1 IGAGSQ
7 SGWDRKCAI
16 AGAFRYDSQWEDAK
30 MSLDRRLLRWNGW
43 GLVDAPDLLGEKAE
57 QFWAWAGRAF
67 GMEPLPHTPA
77 KDRSAI
83 ELPACRLAPGF
94 LSELESLCGRDN
106 VKTDHYERIWHA
118 RGRSY
123 HDLLHLR
130 AGHIGAA
137 PDAVVYPETGEQVL
151 ELIRVAARENMA
163 LVPFGGGSSV
173 VGGVTASAPDG
184 RAGVVTVDMTR
195 MDRLIEIDEES
206 MRARIQAGIYGP
218 ALEES
223 LQARGFTLGHY
234 PQSFEYST
242 LGGWIAARSA
252 GHQSNKYGKAE
263 EWFVSARMAT
273 PRGFWDT
280 EHFPGSAAGPQ
291 MKHLVPGSEG
301 ALGIITE
308 ATVRIH
314 RVPEIKDYR
323 GYLFPSFEAGVAA
336 TRDMM
341 QSEVPTAMIRLSDL
355 TETFFYNALDTG
367 GAGADAPA
375 VFCLMLVGLEGG
387 AAEVESAREQCKTI
401 IAGHGGFHIGEAP
414 GRTWYT
420 GRFLTPYLRD
430 PLMDRGLGVDT
441 LETAACWSSLLSLYK
456 ATAAAMEKA
465 LETNAPRSGLRS
477 VVMAHVSH
485 SYRDGAS
492 LYFTFVFPRDLDR
505 EVEQWLAVK
514 RAASEAIVANGGTIS
529 HHHGIGTDH
538 MPWLIREKGPV
549 AMELLR
555 AVKRVTD
562 PKGILNPGKLLE

>member
-1 IGAGSQ
+1 
-7 SGWDRKCAI
+7 
-16 AGAFRYDSQWEDAK
+16 

-57 QFWAWAGRAF
+57 TFWAWAGRAF
-67 GMEPLPHTPA
+67 GMDPLPHTPA
-77 KDRSAI
+77 KDLSAI
-83 ELPACRLAPGF
+83 ELPACRLAPG
-94 LSELESLCGRDN
+94 LLAELESLCGRGN
-106 VKTDHYERIWHA
+106 VKTDHYERVWHA

-123 HDLLHLR
+123 HDLLYLR

-137 PDAVVYPETGEQVL
+137 PDVVVYPETGEQVL
-151 ELIRVAARENMA
+151 ELIRFAVRENTA

-173 VGGVTASAPDG
+173 VGGVNASVPG
-184 RAGVVTVDMTR
+184 GWAGVITVDMTH
-195 MDRLIEIDEES
+195 MDQLIEIDAES
-206 MRARIQAGIYGP
+206 MRARIQAGMYGP
-218 ALEES
+218 ALEAA

-263 EWFVSARMAT
+263 EWFVSARLAT
-273 PRGFWDT
+273 PWGFWET

-291 MKHLVPGSEG
+291 MKNLVPGSEG
-301 ALGIITE
+301 TLGIITE
-308 ATVRIH
+308 AVVHIH
-314 RVPEIKDYR
+314 RVPETKDYR
-323 GYLFPSFEAGVAA
+323 GYLFPGFEAGIAA
-336 TRDMM
+336 ARDMM
-341 QSEVPTAMIRLSDL
+341 QNEIPTAMIRLSDL

-375 VFCLMLVGLEGG
+375 VFCVMLVGLEGET
-387 AAEVESAREQCKTI
+387 ARIESAREQCKAI
-401 IAGHGGFHIGEAP
+401 VAKHGGFHIGETP
-414 GRTWYT
+414 GKTWYT

-430 PLMDRGLGVDT
+430 PLLDRGLGVDT
-441 LETAACWSSLLSLYK
+441 LETATRWTNLLPLYQ
-456 ATAAAMEKA
+456 ATVAAMEKA
-465 LETNAPRSGLRS
+465 LEENAPRPGLRN

-492 LYFTFVFPRDLDR
+492 LYFTFVFPRSLDR
-505 EVEQWLAVK
+505 EVGQWLAVK

-538 MPWLIREKGPV
+538 TPWLGREKGPI

-555 AVKRVTD
+555 AIKRTAD
-562 PKGILNPGKLLE
+562 PKGVLNPGKLFE